1 MAQKDYSVDV
11 YVDNKKVGSTSVKA
25 SNSLEARKMAEY
37 KTGGQAGYAGKK
49 IRTCN
54 VREVR

>member
-1 MAQKDYSVDV
+1 MAQKEYSVDV
-11 YVDNKKVGSTSVKA
+11 YVDNKRVGSTSVKA
-25 SNSLEARKMAEY
+25 SNGNEARKMAEY

-49 IRTCN
+49 IRATN